1 MFRHALAPALLL
13 AAHLCAQTPAAQPPS
28 MPAINPSAL
37 PLFRAVLP
45 GGVYETAV
53 KNIVAVSTHEY
64 LVDGAARVTEV
75 NIDTTGSVLLRIYYI
90 EPAPPNVP
98 SGVGA
103 VAVEKAQQYLQQA
116 TDKTGVDA
124 WKKVIKNYPTTT
136 HARTVEYRVG
146 AKEDLDKVFKAAE
159 EAFRLQKEKMVKV
172 E

>member
-1 MFRHALAPALLL
+1 MSRYILAVIALL
-13 AAHLCAQTPAAQPPS
+13 AAQLHAQTPAPAAPSVPPL
-28 MPAINPSAL
+28 NPSAV

-45 GGVYETAV
+45 GGIYETAV

-75 NIDTTGSVLLRIYYI
+75 NIDTTGSILLRIYFI
-90 EPAPPNVP
+90 EPAPPSVP
-98 SGVGA
+98 SGLGA
-103 VAVEKAQQYLQQA
+103 AAVEKAQQYVQQA

-159 EAFRLQKEKMVKV
+159 EAFRLQKEKQVKI

>member
-1 MFRHALAPALLL
+1 MFRRILTPALLL
-13 AAHLCAQTPAAQPPS
+13 AVQLHAQTPAPPPPS
-28 MPAINPSAL
+28 LPPINPSAV

-64 LVDGAARVTEV
+64 LVDAAARVTEV
-75 NIDTTGSVLLRIYYI
+75 NIDTVGSILVRIYFI
-90 EPAPPNVP
+90 EPAPPSVP
-98 SGVGA
+98 SGLGA

-146 AKEDLDKVFKAAE
+146 TKDDLEKVFKAAE
-159 EAFRLQKEKMVKV
+159 EAFRLQKEKVVKID
-172 E
+172 